1 MAASTFLAM
10 FLIIVLSAFNGLDG
24 LVKEIFR
31 TFDPQLE
38 ISAKKGKT
46 FIVTGDLKSKI
57 KSVDGVDIISEIIE
71 DDGVLKYNNQSVVVK
86 FKGVDSAYFKQN
98 DISKSIVKG
107 KLKIY
112 DDSTYYALIGQ
123 GIEYRLSVPMNNQFT
138 PLVLWYVRNT
148 KNPRKAPFPSP
159 IKAGGVFAIEKQ
171 FDDQYI
177 FIPLEMAKTL
187 TEYTNERTGLELN
200 VLPSFDIDEVKENI
214 KTLLGNDFK
223 VLNSDE
229 QHSGLYKAHE
239 VEKLITTLIMI
250 LLLLVGSLTIFFT
263 LSMQVIEKQKDI
275 SILFSTGFSKSQV
288 RNIFLING
296 LLISTIGSFLGMSIA
311 YIIITLQQEFGLIPM
326 GMETAIVASFPVE
339 MRLNDFITTAFA
351 MLIVSVLISIYPA
364 NKASRVVIAENI

>member
-1 MAASTFLAM
+1 M

-38 ISAKKGKT
+38 ITTKKGKT
-46 FIVTGDLKSKI
+46 FIVTDDLKSKI
-57 KSVDGVDIISEIIE
+57 KEVKGVDIISEIIE
-71 DDGVLKYNNQSVVVK
+71 DDGVLKYNDQSVVVK
-86 FKGVDSAYFKQN
+86 FKGVDSTYFKQN
-98 DISKSIVKG
+98 DLSKSIVKG

-112 DDSTYYALIGQ
+112 DDSSYYALIGQ
-123 GIEYRLSVPMNNQFT
+123 GVEYRLSVPMNNQFT

-177 FIPLEMAKTL
+177 FIPIEMAKKL
-187 TEYTNERTGLELN
+187 TQYTNQRTALELN
-200 VLPSFDIDEVKENI
+200 VLPDYNIDDVKESI
-214 KTLLGNDFK
+214 KTLLGDDFN

-229 QHSGLYKAHE
+229 QHSGLYKAHQ
-239 VEKLITTLIMI
+239 VEKLITFLIMV

-275 SILFSTGFSKSQV
+275 SILFSTGFSKIQI
-288 RNIFLING
+288 RNIFLIHG
-296 LLISTIGSFLGMSIA
+296 LLISTIGTIIGLGLA
-311 YIIITLQQEFGLIPM
+311 FVIIILQQKFGLVPM
-326 GMETAIVASFPVE
+326 GMETSIVASFPVE
-339 MRLNDFITTAFA
+339 MRLNDFILTAIA
-351 MLIVSVLISIYPA
+351 MLSVSILISIYPA
-364 NKASRVVIAENI
+364 KKASKVIIAENI